1 MEITSTS
8 EREVQT
14 RASRARANRIAGRF
28 VKGPIP
34 LPEIARA
41 ARLPGRALALFL
53 AIHHQTALTGKR
65 VVTLPKTL
73 LADLG
78 VDKDSKSRGL
88 KLLQSVGLVELEL
101 VKGNAARVALTSNR
115 NPMERA

>member
-1 MEITSTS
+1 MENTSIL
-8 EREVQT
+8 EREVLT

-28 VKGPIP
+28 LKGPIP
-34 LPEIARA
+34 LPEIAQA
-41 ARLPGRALALFL
+41 AQLPGRALALFL

-78 VDKDSKSRGL
+78 IDKDSKSRGL
-88 KLLQSVGLVELEL
+88 KLLQSAGLVELEP
-101 VKGNAARVALTSNR
+101 VKGNAARVVLTSNR
-115 NPMERA
+115 NAMEQA

>member
-1 MEITSTS
+1 MENTSIL

-14 RASRARANRIAGRF
+14 RASRVRANRIAGRF
-28 VKGPIP
+28 LKGPIP
-34 LPEIARA
+34 LPEIAQA
-41 ARLPGRALALFL
+41 ARLPGRALALYL
-53 AIHHQTALTGKR
+53 AIHHQMALTGKR

-88 KLLQSVGLVELEL
+88 KLLQSVGLIEVDM
-101 VKGNAARVALTSNR
+101 VKGNAARVALTSHR
-115 NPMERA
+115 NSMEPA